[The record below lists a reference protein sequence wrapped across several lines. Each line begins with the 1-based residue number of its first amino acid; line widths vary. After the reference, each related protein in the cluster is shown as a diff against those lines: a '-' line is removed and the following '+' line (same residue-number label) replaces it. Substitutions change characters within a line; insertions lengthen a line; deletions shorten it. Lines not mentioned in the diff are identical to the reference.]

1 MRHRKSMGPGEL
13 QKAHCLGEASTAN
26 GRLTELD
33 RTCHSLMGFKNETYT
48 FLDMA
53 KFFEEDEE
61 RRGKRSLRWSS

>member
-1 MRHRKSMGPGEL
+1 
-13 QKAHCLGEASTAN
+13 
-26 GRLTELD
+26 
-33 RTCHSLMGFKNETYT
+33 MGFKNETYT